1 MTRTTIFRLL
11 LPLGALLLLA
21 LGFYFFVPR
30 TAVLSVGQS
39 IPEWRL
45 KDLEGNDFFFNETRG
60 KVLVL
65 NFWATWCTYC
75 REELP
80 FLDDLAGEYEP
91 QGLRVVS
98 VLKDVNNF
106 DLAREFRD
114 ERGLTLPI
122 LMDGKNELF
131 KAFGVGGLPF
141 SALID
146 RTGRIRYVHL
156 GFDARDAGKYRAE
169 IRALLEESE
178 Q

>member
-1 MTRTTIFRLL
+1 MNRASIIRWL
-11 LPLGALLLLA
+11 LPLCALLLLA

-30 TAVLSVGQS
+30 TTVLTVGQS

-45 KDLEGNDFFFNETRG
+45 KDLEGDDFFFNETRG

-75 REELP
+75 REELR
-80 FLDDLAGEYEP
+80 FLNDLAGEYGP
-91 QGLRVVS
+91 DVQVVS

-106 DLAREFRD
+106 DLARETRD
-114 ERGLTLPI
+114 RNTLTFPI
-122 LMDGKNELF
+122 LLDGSNTLF
-131 KAFGVGGLPF
+131 KALGVNGLPF

-169 IRALLEESE
+169 ILALLEEE
-178 Q
+178 